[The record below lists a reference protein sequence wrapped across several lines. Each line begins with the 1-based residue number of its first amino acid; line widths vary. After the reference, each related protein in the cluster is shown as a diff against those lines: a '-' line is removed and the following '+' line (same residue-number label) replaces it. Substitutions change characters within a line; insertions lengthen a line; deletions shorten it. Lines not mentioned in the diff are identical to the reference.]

1 MSYRPLLSK
10 LRQLLLSNPGEVF
23 TRDVNES
30 EEHVDRTLNVI
41 GSGFQHTRYFSAMEQ
56 QVLSIIRGS
65 AAGKQPRYIVDTGC
79 GDGTLLCMLYEAV
92 RKAEGGGAEMQ
103 LTMVGVDYNAD
114 SLVATRNTCS
124 RKNVPLIAVQGENLL
139 LSACL
144 AVCKLTGLCELQVIL
159 AILLQLCTT

>member
-1 MSYRPLLSK
+1 MLSAGVAVSYRPLLSK

-41 GSGFQHTRYFSAMEQ
+41 GSGFQYTRYFSAMEQ

-92 RKAEGGGAEMQ
+92 RKAEGAGSVMQ
-103 LTMVGVDYNAD
+103 LTMVGVDYNAE
-114 SLVATRNTCS
+114 SLVATRSTCN
-124 RKNVPLIAVQGENLL
+124 RKNVPLITVQGEHIF

-144 AVCKLTGLCELQVIL
+144 AVYTLTGLYVNCR
-159 AILLQLCTT
+159 

>member
-1 MSYRPLLSK
+1 M
-10 LRQLLLSNPGEVF
+10 
-23 TRDVNES
+23 
-30 EEHVDRTLNVI
+30 
-41 GSGFQHTRYFSAMEQ
+41 
-56 QVLSIIRGS
+56 
-65 AAGKQPRYIVDTGC
+65 
-79 GDGTLLCMLYEAV
+79 LCMLYEAV

-159 AILLQLCTT
+159 AILLRLCTT